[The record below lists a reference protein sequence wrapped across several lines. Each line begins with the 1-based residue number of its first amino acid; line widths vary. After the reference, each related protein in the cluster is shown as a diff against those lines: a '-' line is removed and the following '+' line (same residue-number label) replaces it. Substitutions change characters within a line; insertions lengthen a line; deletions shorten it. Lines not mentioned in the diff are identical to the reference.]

1 MKGRRKKNIAKQHL
15 VHRHS
20 EEQRRGGGVLDAR
33 RKEGGGWERQDQG
46 MTNLPKDGVIGGFL
60 FLKIC
65 KMCGLM
71 YCVFCLSVQGQP
83 EQVLVAGVSYYILM
97 RQHL

>member
-1 MKGRRKKNIAKQHL
+1 MKGRRKKHCKATLGTQTFGGTKK
-15 VHRHS
+15 
-20 EEQRRGGGVLDAR
+20 GGGVLDVR

-46 MTNLPKDGVIGGFL
+46 MTNLPKDGVIGVFL